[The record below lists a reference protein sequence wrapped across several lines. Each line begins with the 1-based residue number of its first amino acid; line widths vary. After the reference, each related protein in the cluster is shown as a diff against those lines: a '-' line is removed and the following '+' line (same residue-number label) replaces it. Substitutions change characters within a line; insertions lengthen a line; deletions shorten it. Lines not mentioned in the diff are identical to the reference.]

1 MELQLK
7 NRPFQGGTA
16 TNRWYYQMTPLKDT
30 LEVSNPAAET
40 SSSAP
45 GERPKSESG
54 GLRADAVS
62 LEVPVKVHGSR
73 LTEVIRGIT
82 PHTEPFEEQSSTMI
96 VFPQGGVLR
105 MATPVTAGQMVV
117 LTNMKSGHDAI
128 GRVVKVR
135 AYAQSQSYVEVE
147 FTNRQPGY
155 WGVKFAG
162 ESAEPGRT
170 ILPAPPAPPV
180 STMLDMESE
189 SAASHQ
195 SIAPPVARRPEPPVF
210 GRPAKAPSTPVA
222 HGPHTQKESSF
233 VGIGSQEEVQP
244 AAAATTLRT
253 PKIERLVAPAATLSF
268 TELRG
273 DATVAVPSSMT
284 LGAGVPGEMTDLSEA
299 LEETSHEIAAAPAV
313 ATFAAASAAPLAIPA
328 APQKVFGARFDSLAP
343 TSSEQ
348 AGEAPASSGT
358 NWFFIVAGIAA
369 LLVVGVGGA
378 FYLHLLPGTQA
389 TQRRESAPPAI
400 TLPATTAPNFAAA
413 PSVSSTSPATGLGAS
428 PGIQVPQPSV
438 NQTPTAANA
447 GVAMRTSEPAPL
459 SANRPVVVERLQ
471 TSAAANQK
479 PVKTMPDMAA
489 SLTAHPVAAQ
499 RAAADDVEP
508 APSVDAGSSASGDL
522 GGITSASDVAPPAL
536 PAAPAIKVGGD
547 VHPPKLVSSVMPVYP
562 TVARSAG
569 VSGKVVVEASI
580 SATGTVVATKVVS
593 GPVLLRPAA
602 VDAVRRW
609 KYQPATL
616 NGTPVGVDIT
626 VTMTFHQ

>member
-1 MELQLK
+1 
-7 NRPFQGGTA
+7 
-16 TNRWYYQMTPLKDT
+16 MTPLKDT

-40 SSSAP
+40 SSSAA

-73 LTEVIRGIT
+73 LTEVVRGIT
-82 PHTEPFEEQSSTMI
+82 PHTEPFEELSSTMI

-162 ESAEPGRT
+162 DAAGPPRT
-170 ILPAPPAPPV
+170 ILPAPPV
-180 STMLDMESE
+180 SSVLDRESE
-189 SAASHQ
+189 SAASHG
-195 SIAPPVARRPEPPVF
+195 SVPPPVAKRPEPPVF
-210 GRPAKAPSTPVA
+210 SSPTKAQSTPV
-222 HGPHTQKESSF
+222 PHVPHPQKESSF

-253 PKIERLVAPAATLSF
+253 PKIERVVAPAGTLSF
-268 TELRG
+268 SELRG
-273 DATVAVPSSMT
+273 DATAAAPPSMT

-299 LEETSHEIAAAPAV
+299 LEETSHEIAPAPAL
-313 ATFAAASAAPLAIPA
+313 ATFAAASAAPAAIPA
-328 APQKVFGARFDSLAP
+328 GPQKVFGARFDSLAP
-343 TSSEQ
+343 TLSEQ
-348 AGEAPASSGT
+348 ASEAPASSNT
-358 NWFFIVAGIAA
+358 NRFFIVTGIAA
-369 LLVVGVGGA
+369 LLVVGLGGA
-378 FYLHLLPGTQA
+378 FYLHLLPGTRA
-389 TQRRESAPPAI
+389 TQRRESAPPAV
-400 TLPATTAPNFAAA
+400 TLPPTTAPSSAAA
-413 PSVSSTSPATGLGAS
+413 PSASSTSVATGLGAA
-428 PGIQVPQPSV
+428 PGMQVPQPSL

-447 GVAMRTSEPAPL
+447 GVAMRTNEPAPV
-459 SANRPVVVERLQ
+459 SANRPVVAERLQ

-479 PVKTMPDMAA
+479 PVKTMPDMLA
-489 SLTAHPVAAQ
+489 SLRAHPVAAQ
-499 RAAADDVEP
+499 HAAADDAEP
-508 APSVDAGSSASGDL
+508 APSVDAGLSASGDL
-522 GGITSASDVAPPAL
+522 QGITSASDVAPPPL

-547 VHPPKLVSSVMPVYP
+547 VQPPKLVSSVMPVYP
-562 TVARSAG
+562 SVARSAG
-569 VSGKVVVEASI
+569 VSGKVVVQASV
-580 SATGTVVATKVVS
+580 SATGQVVATKVIS

-616 NGTPVGVDIT
+616 NGTPVAVDIT

>member
-1 MELQLK
+1 
-7 NRPFQGGTA
+7 
-16 TNRWYYQMTPLKDT
+16 MTPFKDT
-30 LEVSNPAAET
+30 LEVSIPAAET
-40 SSSAP
+40 SSSAA

-73 LTEVIRGIT
+73 LTEVVRGIT

-162 ESAEPGRT
+162 DAAEPQRT
-170 ILPAPPAPPV
+170 ILPAPPGSNVLDMDSESVASHASVAPPG
-180 STMLDMESE
+180 
-189 SAASHQ
+189 AK
-195 SIAPPVARRPEPPVF
+195 RPEPAVF
-210 GRPAKAPSTPVA
+210 NSPAKAQGTPV
-222 HGPHTQKESSF
+222 PHVPHPQKQSSF

-253 PKIERLVAPAATLSF
+253 SKIERPVAPAATLSF

-273 DATVAVPSSMT
+273 DTTVAAPHSMT

-299 LEETSHEIAAAPAV
+299 LEETSHEFAPAPAV
-313 ATFAAASAAPLAIPA
+313 ATFAAASAAPPA
-328 APQKVFGARFDSLAP
+328 MPATPQKVFGVRFDSLAP
-343 TSSEQ
+343 TLSEQ
-348 AGEAPASSGT
+348 ASEAPASSRT
-358 NWFFIVAGIAA
+358 NWFFIVSGIAA

-378 FYLHLLPGTQA
+378 LYLHLFPGTRE
-389 TQRRESAPPAI
+389 TQRPPSAQPAV
-400 TLPATTAPNFAAA
+400 TLPATPAPSSAAA
-413 PSVSSTSPATGLGAS
+413 PSVSSTSAATSLPAA
-428 PGIQVPQPSV
+428 PGMQVPQPSV
-438 NQTPTAANA
+438 TQTPTAVNL
-447 GVAMRTSEPAPL
+447 GVATRTSEPAPV
-459 SANRPVVVERLQ
+459 SANRPLVTERPQ
-471 TSAAANQK
+471 TSSAANQK
-479 PVKTMPDMAA
+479 PVKNLSDMSA
-489 SLTAHPVAAQ
+489 SLTAHPVAAR
-499 RAAADDVEP
+499 RAAADDAEP

-522 GGITSASDVAPPAL
+522 QGISSASDLAPPPL

-547 VHPPKLVSSVMPVYP
+547 VQPPKLVTSVMPVYP
-562 TVARSAG
+562 SVARSAG
-569 VSGKVVVEASI
+569 VSGKVVVQASV
-580 SATGTVVATKVVS
+580 SATGAVVATKVIS

-616 NGTPVGVDIT
+616 NGTPVAVDIT
-626 VTMTFHQ
+626 VTMTFHE